1 MPQNGRSD
9 CPPKLDANNRRESL
23 SRKAWTIFLSL
34 QVTGTVLSWV
44 ASYSSSPSPLISGIG
59 VGLLVIG
66 NLLLLPGGL
75 LAAIAVQRLVLHSAP
90 LSMNQ
95 LSFAGVFVAVAINLA
110 IWLLCA
116 KLYRS
121 A

>member
-1 MPQNGRSD
+1 
-9 CPPKLDANNRRESL
+9 L
-23 SRKAWTIFLSL
+23 SRKAWMIFLSL
-34 QVTGTVLSWV
+34 QVTGIFLSWV
-44 ASYSSSPSPLISGIG
+44 ASHSSSPVPLISGIG
-59 VGLLVIG
+59 VGLLVVG

-75 LAAIAVQRLVLHSAP
+75 FAAFAVQRLALHSAP

-95 LSFAGVFVAVAINLA
+95 LSFAGVLVAVAINLA

>member
-1 MPQNGRSD
+1 M
-9 CPPKLDANNRRESL
+9 
-23 SRKAWTIFLSL
+23 SRKAWMIFLSL
-34 QVTGTVLSWV
+34 QVTGIVFSWV
-44 ASYSSSPSPLISGIG
+44 AGYSSSPSPLLSGVG
-59 VGLLVIG
+59 VGLLVLG

-75 LAAIAVQRLVLHSAP
+75 LAAFAVQKLILNSGH

-95 LSFAGVFVAVAINLA
+95 ISIAGVVVAVAINLS

-121 A
+121 V

>member
-1 MPQNGRSD
+1 MSG
-9 CPPKLDANNRRESL
+9 
-23 SRKAWTIFLSL
+23 KAWVIFLSV
-34 QVTGTVLSWV
+34 QVTGVAFSWI
-44 ASYSSSPSPLISGIG
+44 AGYSSSPSPLMSGVG
-59 VGLLVIG
+59 VGLLVVG

-75 LAAIAVQRLVLHSAP
+75 LAAFAVQRLLIHSVG

-95 LSFAGVFVAVAINLA
+95 LSFAGVLVAVAINLA

-116 KLYRS
+116 RLYKS

>member
-1 MPQNGRSD
+1 M
-9 CPPKLDANNRRESL
+9 